1 MDKVKTKIFT
11 IISITIFLII
21 SNNLKA
27 QEKAFHIGLA
37 GVFSNNWILNQNN
50 FGTLDGFNN
59 NFAKR
64 SELDYAITFGGG
76 AGIDVGY
83 NISKRHGIQSGLY
96 IIKQGQRYKDEIGQE
111 NYTTSPTS
119 IDYIEV
125 KRNVKLN
132 YAKIP
137 ILYKFELVP
146 KRRSMSKT
154 VNYYLSVGPEIGF
167 LFGVFEKVE
176 IADANIQNNLSGV
189 RESEKFRKIDA
200 GLSINNG
207 VQIRLNKNVYFNTGL
222 HLYFGLIDINGK
234 KIKDLEYFSK
244 NDVKYK
250 PSHNFNASINVGVH
264 YLFVSKGYY

>member
-1 MDKVKTKIFT
+1 MHKGKIKIFT
-11 IISITIFLII
+11 FILFGIFLGIFQ
-21 SNNLKA
+21 NVLA

-64 SELDYAITFGGG
+64 SELDYALTFGGG

-83 NISKRHGIQSGLY
+83 NISNRHGIQSGVY
-96 IIKQGQRYKDEIGQE
+96 ILKQGQRYKDEIGQE
-111 NYTTSPTS
+111 NYTTTPTS

-137 ILYKFELVP
+137 VLYKFELVP
-146 KRRSMSKT
+146 KRRSIKNV
-154 VNYYLSVGPEIGF
+154 VNYYMSIGPEIGF
-167 LFGVFEKVE
+167 LFGVYEKVQ
-176 IADANIQNNLSGV
+176 IADSNIQNNLSGV
-189 RESEKFRKIDA
+189 RESEKFRKFDA
-200 GLSINNG
+200 GLSLNNG
-207 VQIRLNKNVYFNTGL
+207 VQIHLNKNVYFNTGL
-222 HLYFGLIDINGK
+222 HLYFGLLDINGK
-234 KIKDLEYFSK
+234 TIKDLEYFSK

-250 PSHNFNASINVGVH
+250 PSHNFNASINVGIH

>member
-1 MDKVKTKIFT
+1 MGKGKTKIFSFVL
-11 IISITIFLII
+11 IAFFLT
-21 SNNLKA
+21 NTTMVFA
-27 QEKAFHIGLA
+27 QEKALHIGFA
-37 GVFSNNWILNQNN
+37 GVFSSNWIINQNN

-59 NFAKR
+59 DFAKR
-64 SELDYAITFGGG
+64 SELDYALTFGGG

-83 NISKRHGIQSGLY
+83 NISVRHGIQSGIY
-96 IIKQGQRYKDEIGQE
+96 VIKQGQRYKDEIGQE
-111 NYTTSPTS
+111 NYTTTPTS

-132 YAKIP
+132 YARIP
-137 ILYKFELVP
+137 VLYKFELVP
-146 KRRSMSKT
+146 KRRTQRSP
-154 VNYYLSVGPEIGF
+154 VNYYMSVGPELGF
-167 LFGVFEKVE
+167 LFGVYEQVK
-176 IADANIQNNLSGV
+176 IADPNIGNNLSGV
-189 RESEKFRKIDA
+189 VESEKFRKFDV

-207 VQIRLNKNVYFNTGL
+207 VQIRLNKNIYFNTGL

-250 PSHNFNASINVGVH
+250 PSHNFMANINVGIH